1 MAFSHTIRLQAEESI
16 SSDSLICVH
25 VPTEYL
31 SAGSMSWVSINPF
44 ISSDPV
50 ILASQNALL
59 SARDMVEGA
68 YIVFAAV
75 LDEET

>member
-1 MAFSHTIRLQAEESI
+1 
-16 SSDSLICVH
+16 
-25 VPTEYL
+25 
-31 SAGSMSWVSINPF
+31 MSRVSINPF
-44 ISSDPV
+44 VSSDPV
-50 ILASQNALL
+50 ILASQHALL